1 MENIKMTDE
10 QIKEMTSRFLA
21 WKLPADFSPD
31 GGITFKAEFNEHTAY
46 PMRHEPS
53 GTNLLNYPQAEAMIR
68 HMLGGK
74 T

>member
-1 MENIKMTDE
+1 MTDA

-31 GGITFKAEFNEHTAY
+31 GGITFK
-46 PMRHEPS
+46 PMRNENTQRPARNEPS
-53 GTNLLNYPQAEAMIR
+53 GTNLFNYPQAEAMIR
-68 HMLGGK
+68 HMLGEGA